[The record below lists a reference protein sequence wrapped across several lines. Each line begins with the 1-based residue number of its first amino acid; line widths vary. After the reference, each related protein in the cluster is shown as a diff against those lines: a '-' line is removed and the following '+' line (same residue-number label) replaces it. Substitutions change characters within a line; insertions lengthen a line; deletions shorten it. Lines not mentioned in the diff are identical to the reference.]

1 MPSLSV
7 DGREV
12 SVPEGTTVIQAA
24 EKLGIF
30 IPRYCYHPGLSIA
43 GNCRICLVEVE
54 KIPKLQIACNAYV
67 TEGMVVHTKSEKAE
81 DGRRAVLEFLLANHP
96 LDCPVCDQ
104 SGECDLQN
112 FYMNFGL
119 YNPRFR
125 EHKVKKKKAVELG
138 PHVMLDQERC
148 ILCSRCVRFTDEI
161 TKTGEFGIFNRGD
174 QAELGIYPG
183 AVLDNPYS
191 ANVVDICPVGA
202 LTESDFRFK
211 ARVWYLSSAPTVC
224 NGCSQGCN
232 VDMHYVLD
240 RPHLNDGARVSRI
253 KPRYNQDVNQWWL
266 CDEGRYG
273 FGWIDQGR
281 LTKVRGPDG
290 AQATWE
296 QALSAISTALAG
308 LVKDQDGERNGAG
321 ARIGVIA
328 SAQLTNEELFLIREI
343 FEGAL
348 GAQVSASVPEQPGS
362 SDDFLIKGDKNP
374 NTLGATLLGLAGPD
388 ARDARQILDE
398 ALAGNLDVLW
408 VVGRDLV
415 ELFGEENV
423 RELRE
428 RVGLFVFSGTNENP
442 TVPLAHWVLPS
453 AAYVEKDGTFVNCHG
468 RVQRIGRAFPPLQD
482 SREDWRI
489 LLELAGKLGLP
500 LDWREPREIF
510 LGLAEAAPPFAGL
523 TYETIGDQG
532 VEVRPI
538 EPPAGATVT

>member
-1 MPSLSV
+1 MPSLSI

-12 SVPEGTTVIQAA
+12 SVPQGTTVIQAA

-54 KIPKLQIACNAYV
+54 KLPKLQIACNAYV
-67 TEGMVVHTKSEKAE
+67 AEEMVVHTKSEKAE

-125 EHKVKKKKAVELG
+125 EHKVKKQKAVELG

-240 RPHLNDGARVSRI
+240 RPHLNDGARVVRI
-253 KPRYNQDVNQWWL
+253 KPRYNPDVNQWWL

-321 ARIGVIA
+321 ARVGVIA

-348 GAQVSASVPEQPGS
+348 DAQVSASVPEQPGS
-362 SDDFLIKGDKNP
+362 SDDFLVKGDKNP

-398 ALAGNLDVLW
+398 ALAGSLDVLW
-408 VVGRDLV
+408 VVGHDLV
-415 ELFGEENV
+415 EIFGEENV
-423 RELRE
+423 REIRE
-428 RVGLFVFSGTNENP
+428 RVGIFVFSGTNENP

-453 AAYVEKDGTFVNCHG
+453 AAYVEKDGTFVNYHG

-510 LGLAEAAPPFAGL
+510 LGLAEAGPPFAGL
-523 TYETIGDQG
+523 SYETIGDQG
-532 VEVRPI
+532 VDVRPI
-538 EPPAGATVT
+538 EPAAGATVT